1 MAGLAEQGHE
11 TRSLFEHKRKKRML
25 RQGILL
31 KWAAV
36 RRSRFGDGFWR
47 ALCLPAHEQS
57 PDLRNGRDGSC
68 STHLCA
74 FQTAPPA
81 ILIGI
86 KAVRSPTAQMYEAF
100 CVLTRCR
107 MSYKTIVVN
116 LAADGDAEPIVKLA
130 AEMAHRFDARLV
142 GFAAADVP
150 PLVATG
156 EGLVYEGEVMQVKRQ
171 EIERRLS
178 ELRDTFEKLV
188 PHSISSE
195 WKQHICGPTRALGLA
210 ARSADLIVTADGG
223 EDVFRAVDIG
233 SLVLGS
239 GRPVLVAS
247 GNAEHLRSKTV
258 LVAWK
263 DSREARR
270 ALSDSL
276 PFLARA
282 REVVV
287 ATMDTNSRED
297 VRNSL
302 ADVVVFL
309 ERHGIVAR
317 TEVISEDADGHRLA
331 AFARLIQAD
340 LIVSG
345 AYGHSRLREWAFG
358 GVTRSLIGESGINR
372 LLSN

>member
-1 MAGLAEQGHE
+1 
-11 TRSLFEHKRKKRML
+11 
-25 RQGILL
+25 
-31 KWAAV
+31 
-36 RRSRFGDGFWR
+36 
-47 ALCLPAHEQS
+47 
-57 PDLRNGRDGSC
+57 
-68 STHLCA
+68 
-74 FQTAPPA
+74 
-81 ILIGI
+81 
-86 KAVRSPTAQMYEAF
+86 
-100 CVLTRCR
+100 
-107 MSYKTIVVN
+107 MSYKIIVVN
-116 LAADGDAEPIVKLA
+116 LGVDANPAPIVKLA
-130 AEMAHRFDARLV
+130 IELAQRFDAHLV
-142 GFAAADVP
+142 GLAAADVP

-156 EGLVYEGEVMQVKRQ
+156 EGLVYEGEVMQTQRL
-171 EIERRLS
+171 EIEKRLA
-178 ELRDTFEKLV
+178 ELRDIFEKLV
-188 PHSISSE
+188 PPSIGSQ
-195 WKQHICGPTRALGLA
+195 WTQYICGPTRALGLA

-233 SLVLGS
+233 SLVLGT
-239 GRPVLVAS
+239 GRPVLVAA
-247 GNAEHLRSKTV
+247 GNAEHLLGKTV

-276 PFLARA
+276 PILARA

-287 ATMDTNSRED
+287 ATMDADSRED

-302 ADVVVFL
+302 ADVAVFL

-317 TEVISEDADGHRLA
+317 TEVISEDADGDRLV

-345 AYGHSRLREWAFG
+345 AFGHSRLREWAFG